1 MRTLAGALAVAV
13 LCAGHPAAAE
23 VVTFKWPIEN
33 TRSGIYTNFY
43 KPYAD
48 KLNEEGKGAL
58 AIEVVP
64 GASLA
69 NISNMY
75 DRVTNDV
82 VQMGFTLF
90 ANVSG
95 KFVKSDVASLP
106 FLADNA
112 EQASIALYRLYTSG
126 LLDDEFTDVRP
137 FVLAG
142 LPQSILH
149 LAKPLRSMDDWN
161 GLKLVTPTKIV
172 SLTTQKMGGTP
183 LTIQVTEMYSA
194 IQRGTADGTIVSW
207 NPFTAFKL
215 DEVTKYHIDAP
226 LGTAAGFVIMAKK
239 VYAALPATAKKVID
253 ANSDEAATRAYA
265 RVWDSDNDRVRAIAK
280 DLPGQ
285 TISTLDAAHRSAWAA
300 KVQGAI
306 DEWVKEAPGRD
317 KVLAEYR
324 KLLAAQK

>member
-1 MRTLAGALAVAV
+1 MKKMISAAAVAALLAPSLV
-13 LCAGHPAAAE
+13 AADP
-23 VVTFKWPIEN
+23 VNLKWPIEN
-33 TRSGIYTNFY
+33 TRSGIYTSFY
-43 KPYAD
+43 KPWSD

-64 GASLA
+64 GTALA

-106 FLADNA
+106 FIAKDA
-112 EQASIALYRLYTSG
+112 EQASVALYRLYKTG
-126 LLDDEFTDVRP
+126 MLDSEFTDVHP
-137 FVLAG
+137 LLLVG
-142 LPQSILH
+142 LPQSLLH
-149 LAKPLRSMDDWN
+149 LAKPLKSMADWN
-161 GLKLVTPTKIV
+161 GLKIVTPTKIV
-172 SLTTQKMGGTP
+172 SLATQRMGGTP

-194 IQRGTADGTIVSW
+194 VQRGTADGVIVSW

-215 DEVTKYHIDAP
+215 QEVTTYHVDTT

-239 VYAALPATAKKVID
+239 TYAALPADAKKVID

-265 RVWDSDNDRVRAIAK
+265 KVWDSDNDRVRQIAK
-280 DLPGQ
+280 AMPGQ
-285 TISTLDAAHRSAWAA
+285 TLVTLNAAQTAAWA
-300 KVQGAI
+300 KKIQGAT

-317 KVLAEYR
+317 KVLAEYK
-324 KLLAAQK
+324 KLLAQAK